1 MKVAM
6 TDMDIVWEDKE
17 KNKSLC
23 AAMVKEAAV
32 YGADLILFPEMTLT
46 GFSNDVP
53 KIADKEQ
60 ETVRFFVELAEE
72 RKIAIG
78 FGYVSMPDKKG
89 RNHFALIDSKGSLR
103 MDYVKLHPFTH
114 GGEADFYEGGNEFG
128 CFTMLEQWNCAGFV
142 CYDLRFPESF
152 QKLPDRDVIFLIAN
166 WPESRI
172 HQWYALLQARAIEM
186 QSYVVGINRTGTGN
200 GICYPKSSVAYSPKG
215 KELIAETGEMN
226 RYVELNRDARRRY
239 AEVFPVRKDRR
250 KGFDYE

>member
-6 TDMDIVWEDKE
+6 TDMDIAWEDKE

-23 AAMVKEAAV
+23 AAMVKEAAM

-60 ETVRFFVELAEE
+60 ETLHFFTELAEE
-72 RKIAIG
+72 KRIAIG

-89 RNHFALIDSKGSLR
+89 RNHFALIDANGSLR
-103 MDYVKLHPFTH
+103 MDYLKLHPFTH

-166 WPESRI
+166 
-172 HQWYALLQARAIEM
+172 
-186 QSYVVGINRTGTGN
+186 
-200 GICYPKSSVAYSPKG
+200 
-215 KELIAETGEMN
+215 
-226 RYVELNRDARRRY
+226 
-239 AEVFPVRKDRR
+239 
-250 KGFDYE
+250 